1 MNVFIKYMKL
11 FHRQLLH
18 RKIYF
23 WTLFI
28 VFIVMSFADD
38 RRSLVYSLNHIMY
51 RYTTQ
56 QMVMVFIP
64 ILLVPICLN
73 ESYQNLNERLCC
85 IYNRSNLLPKIALW
99 FLLTA
104 VSCICLFIGVC
115 GNRAFQIQFFRIP
128 KRLCAFYLVVCGLE
142 LASAFGIFIGLFK
155 IFKRVFITE
164 AVYSFLVFSLMLVPL
179 FRPFSYAHLMG
190 FPLAKSALDML
201 QYNPMLVIGSRLV
214 YFVLAVI
221 LMFRKEKAEVK
232 NE

>member
-73 ESYQNLNERLCC
+73 ESYQNLNDRLCC
-85 IYNRSNLLPKIALW
+85 IYNHSNLLPKIALW

-142 LASAFGIFIGLFK
+142 LASAFGIFIGLLK
-155 IFKRVFITE
+155 IFKQVFVTE

-179 FRPFSYAHLMG
+179 LLPFSHAHLMG
-190 FPLAKSALDML
+190 FPLTRRSIDML
-201 QYNPMLVIGSRLV
+201 QHNPMLVIGSRLV

-221 LMFRKEKAEVK
+221 LMFRKEKIRVK